1 MANLFLSDP
10 NGRMS
15 IDASTSLQDYC
26 LPAGRRIEQ
35 LISQIVAIEFLA
47 VATTC
52 FLTSVV
58 YFETVLTQWPS
69 TAQYIAS
76 AVAIALLIVLV
87 ALSFKQYVAIQAQS
101 RDRYMWS
108 GIGTTLL
115 AFSLFLSVLFLF
127 KIADWYSRGTFF
139 FQFFG
144 ASAAILIVRGTMH
157 SRVRRA
163 IQSGAVAARTAV
175 IVGDM
180 NGNGAVLEN
189 LKRFGI
195 HSIGLLPFPL
205 LPAGKVPNAAAP
217 STDSRNLVERCRRLK
232 PDAI

>member
-1 MANLFLSDP
+1 M
-10 NGRMS
+10 
-15 IDASTSLQDYC
+15 
-26 LPAGRRIEQ
+26 
-35 LISQIVAIEFLA
+35 
-47 VATTC
+47 
-52 FLTSVV
+52 
-58 YFETVLTQWPS
+58 
-69 TAQYIAS
+69 
-76 AVAIALLIVLV
+76 V

-217 STDSRNLVERCRRLK
+217 STDFRNLVERCRRLK
-232 PDAI
+232 PDDILLLTPPTSLPQVVHLVA